1 MAAANKTPPRPAQ
14 LTIPIDSV
22 DETDPDSNCNEMSSE
37 DFAGLCQAVQR
48 LDFAQAITLRAR
60 GGGRHDIVDG
70 NHRLR
75 AAKVAGLL
83 ELPAL
88 VYPESM
94 TDAQLRALR
103 LALNRW
109 RGDPRPD
116 VVAADLKFLHA
127 EGWDRADL
135 HAAAGWDR
143 ADLDLLLGPEAGSSA
158 SGSLLPELPD
168 PDEDGAG
175 GGDGSSG
182 SERVEESPT
191 IEITCSTPAGQRE
204 LRGMLAR
211 AAKRAGARG
220 KFKLE
225 AAVRWALK
233 AALDEG

>member
-1 MAAANKTPPRPAQ
+1 MPPLTRASKPVQ
-14 LTIPIDSV
+14 LTVPIVSV
-22 DETDPDSNCNEMSSE
+22 DETDPDSNCNEMSPE

-48 LDFAQAITLRAR
+48 LDFAQAVTLRAR

-109 RGDPRPD
+109 RGEPRQD
-116 VVAADLKFLHA
+116 VVAADLKFLHG
-127 EGWDRADL
+127 EGWSREDL
-135 HAAAGWDR
+135 YAAAGWDR
-143 ADLDLLLGPEAGSSA
+143 TDMDLLLGVEPGTDGAGSE
-158 SGSLLPELPD
+158 LPDLPD
-168 PDEDGAG
+168 PDEGGGAG
-175 GGDGSSG
+175 EGAAPAER
-182 SERVEESPT
+182 SEQSPLL
-191 IEITCSTPAGQRE
+191 EVSCSTAAGQRE
-204 LRGMLAR
+204 LKGLLAR
-211 AAKRAGARG
+211 ACKRAGARG

-225 AAVRWALK
+225 AGLRWALK
-233 AALDEG
+233 EALGEN